1 LIHRIKINRRERMT
15 EIDKLISFMNAG
27 KRTKISL
34 TEYIVLQENKGEWN
48 KKRMVQLRREVS
60 LTDRLQI
67 TYRQSKT
74 IETILQIK

>member
-1 LIHRIKINRRERMT
+1 MT

-34 TEYIVLQENKGEWN
+34 TEYMVLQENKGEWN
-48 KKRMVQLRREVS
+48 TKRMVQLRREVS

-67 TYRQSKT
+67 TYRQSKS

>member
-1 LIHRIKINRRERMT
+1 MT

-34 TEYIVLQENKGEWN
+34 TEYIDLQENKGEWN

-67 TYRQSKT
+67 TYRQSKS

>member
-1 LIHRIKINRRERMT
+1 MT

-67 TYRQSKT
+67 TYRQNKT

>member
-1 LIHRIKINRRERMT
+1 
-15 EIDKLISFMNAG
+15 MNAG

-48 KKRMVQLRREVS
+48 KKRAIQLRREIS
-60 LTDRLQI
+60 LTDHLQI

>member
-1 LIHRIKINRRERMT
+1 MT
-15 EIDKLISFMNAG
+15 EIDKLLSFMNAG

-48 KKRMVQLRREVS
+48 KKRAIQLRREIS
-60 LTDRLQI
+60 LTDHLQI

>member
-1 LIHRIKINRRERMT
+1 MT
-15 EIDKLISFMNAG
+15 EIDKLLSFMNAG
-27 KRTKISL
+27 KRSKISL

-48 KKRMVQLRREVS
+48 KKRAIQLRREIS
-60 LTDRLQI
+60 LTDHLQI

>member
-1 LIHRIKINRRERMT
+1 MT

>member
-1 LIHRIKINRRERMT
+1 MT

-27 KRTKISL
+27 KRTKMSL

-67 TYRQSKT
+67 TYRQGKT

>member
-1 LIHRIKINRRERMT
+1 MT

-34 TEYIVLQENKGEWN
+34 TEYIFLQENKGEWN

>member
-1 LIHRIKINRRERMT
+1 MT

-34 TEYIVLQENKGEWN
+34 TEYIVLLENKGEWN

>member
-1 LIHRIKINRRERMT
+1 MT
-15 EIDKLISFMNAG
+15 EIDKLLSFMNAG

-48 KKRMVQLRREVS
+48 KKRAIQLRREIS
-60 LTDRLQI
+60 LTNHLQI

>member
-1 LIHRIKINRRERMT
+1 MT

-74 IETILQIK
+74 IETILEIK